1 MRICY
6 TQILIFVSL
15 EASLEV
21 DLSSTLDQISMSLY
35 SLHHL
40 YLSYT
45 YIKKKKRGWEAE
57 IFSRARNI
65 LLFLTS
71 AINSELL

>member
-40 YLSYT
+40 YLSYN
-45 YIKKKKRGWEAE
+45 YIKKKKKRLG
-57 IFSRARNI
+57 SRDLQPCQKYSSFFNI
-65 LLFLTS
+65 CY
-71 AINSELL
+71 

>member
-1 MRICY
+1 MHICY

-21 DLSSTLDQISMSLY
+21 DLWSTLDQISMSLY
-35 SLHHL
+35 GLHHL
-40 YLSYT
+40 YVSYT
-45 YIKKKKRGWEAE
+45 YIKKQGGWEPE
-57 IFSRARNI
+57 IFSRARNM

-71 AINSELL
+71 AINSGFL